1 VTIEAQKEHVKM
13 SIQSEHGSGSITLNN
28 TIKDNK
34 DDQVT
39 LEVDS
44 PVCLSFALRYLNL
57 FNKASTLSN
66 FVVLSMS
73 DKTPLVVE
81 YRIEKL
87 GALTYYLAPKI
98 DDEDD

>member
-1 VTIEAQKEHVKM
+1 M
-13 SIQSEHGSGSITLNN
+13 SVQSENGTGSITLNN
-28 TIKDNK
+28 SMKEDK
-34 DDQVT
+34 KDQVT
-39 LEVDS
+39 LEVDA

-57 FNKASTLSN
+57 FNKASCLSD

-98 DDEDD
+98 DDDEDQN